1 MKKITKNLLLAAGV
15 ATVTAA
21 AVTALYKKSIQELM
35 KIALDREE
43 SKMLQRNKQK
53 LTGGK
58 SAELSETISQVMQAS
73 EELMARETETIEI
86 TSDDG
91 IRLIGHYDAGQNPR
105 RVLVAMHGWRSSWS
119 QDFGIISKFWRENGC
134 AVLYPEQRGQGQSG
148 GDYMGFGLLER
159 HDCLSWIKWVHERTG
174 GKLPI
179 YPVGISMGATTVM
192 MTAGSPELPSSV
204 AGIAADCGFTSPHAI
219 WKHVVQNNLHIP
231 YGIYNA
237 AARDICQKKLQ
248 ISPDAYSCP
257 DALADCRVP
266 VLFIHGTDD
275 KFVPIEMTY
284 ENYKACAAPKQLLV
298 VPGAEH
304 GTSYLVD
311 REGYEA
317 ATLRFWEDC
326 ERAWSPDDTP
336 QEQ

>member
-1 MKKITKNLLLAAGV
+1 MKKATKNLLLASGIA
-15 ATVTAA
+15 AITAV

-43 SKMLQRNKQK
+43 STILQRNKQK
-53 LTGGK
+53 LTGG
-58 SAELSETISQVMQAS
+58 SSRDLSDVINKVMQAS
-73 EELMARETETIEI
+73 EELRSSETETVEI
-86 TSDDG
+86 TADDG
-91 IRLIGHYDAGQNPR
+91 IRLIGHYHAGKNPR

-204 AGIAADCGFTSPHAI
+204 AGIAADCGFGSSVYFCKIFHER
-219 WKHVVQNNLHIP
+219 L
-231 YGIYNA
+231 G
-237 AARDICQKKLQ
+237 
-248 ISPDAYSCP
+248 ISPGEY
-257 DALADCRVP
+257 R
-266 VLFIHGTDD
+266 
-275 KFVPIEMTY
+275 
-284 ENYKACAAPKQLLV
+284 
-298 VPGAEH
+298 
-304 GTSYLVD
+304 
-311 REGYEA
+311 
-317 ATLRFWEDC
+317 TLHKR
-326 ERAWSPDDTP
+326 
-336 QEQ
+336 